1 MITLPLLATG
11 VKAGAHAGKADASGL
26 TDALTGD
33 GTGVLPEGFVTLLG
47 NRLLALAQS
56 GAENGKAAIKAAPAD
71 EKATPVGELS
81 ALLSSLEQPGSLS
94 TLLQPENAK
103 GAVKSAD
110 DKEKQPLE
118 ALSDSDK
125 QTLQALFAMLP
136 QAAPIVPAAQQVTQ
150 ATSSDLSVLSGGGK
164 SGGNNALLSALLGKA
179 SASGETDDDGVT
191 TPGSLLTSA
200 GASTSGTTTASSTA
214 AGAMGLQAGSSNSN
228 AQQLDA
234 SFQQML
240 GGALKE
246 SIKDQNDNSAAVT
259 LTSAS
264 SVAMAPTASATT
276 STPMTPQLNSQLG
289 SPEWQ
294 QALSQQVLM
303 FSRNGQQHAELRLHP
318 EDLGSIQISLKI
330 DNDQAQMSMVSG
342 HSQVRAALEAA
353 MPQLRTAL
361 ADSGINLGQSDVS
374 GETLPQNQGFTGQ
387 QENRRDAQ
395 SGMFS
400 LGQDDEHEITPIAVP
415 AALQARAN
423 GSGSVDIFA

>member
-33 GTGVLPEGFVTLLG
+33 GTGALPEGFVTLLG
-47 NRLLALAQS
+47 NRLLALAQT

-71 EKATPVGELS
+71 EKATPGGELG
-81 ALLSSLEQPGSLS
+81 ALLSSLEQPGTLS
-94 TLLQPENAK
+94 ALLQPENAK
-103 GAVKSAD
+103 GTVKSAD

-136 QAAPIVPAAQQVTQ
+136 QAAPIVPVTQQVTQ

-191 TPGSLLTSA
+191 TPGTLLTSA
-200 GASTSGTTTASSTA
+200 GASTSGTTTASSAA

-353 MPQLRTAL
+353 IPQLRTAL
-361 ADSGINLGQSDVS
+361 AESGINLGQSDVS

-415 AALQARAN
+415 AALQVRAN

>member
-11 VKAGAHAGKADASGL
+11 VKAGVHAGKADASGL

-33 GTGVLPEGFVTLLG
+33 GTGALPEGFVTLLG

-56 GAENGKAAIKAAPAD
+56 GAENGKVAIKAAPAD

-81 ALLSSLEQPGSLS
+81 TLLSSLEQPGSLS
-94 TLLQPENAK
+94 ILLQPENAK

-150 ATSSDLSVLSGGGK
+150 ATSSDLSVLSGGG
-164 SGGNNALLSALLGKA
+164 NNALLSALLGKA
-179 SASGETDDDGVT
+179 SARGETDADGVT
-191 TPGSLLTSA
+191 RPGVSL
-200 GASTSGTTTASSTA
+200 TTAASTA
-214 AGAMGLQAGSSNSN
+214 AAAGTAAANAAGLQAGSSNSN

-361 ADSGINLGQSDVS
+361 AESGINLGQSDVS

-395 SGMFS
+395 NGMFS